1 MTTKAM
7 RRADRELRQ
16 EINRQIDLV
25 YGAGGIALHNI
36 YGFGEKRV
44 AAVFEQ
50 VQNIW
55 SECGSDIRLSMPQML
70 EDETGIELR
79 ESETGKSWHDF
90 KFFQYDPDEK
100 LPTAPEYILMRKRQ
114 KQWMPVAVLAAFLLA
129 LHRMYGFGTERLQ
142 RVAEGITEEQT
153 GYRHNPAALRK
164 ACKETTGVAIEGEV
178 NDRKSVPVAV

>member
-7 RRADRELRQ
+7 RRADRELRG

-25 YGAGGIALHNI
+25 YGAGGIALHNL

-55 SECGSDIRLSMPQML
+55 TECGSDIRLSMPQML

-100 LPTAPEYILMRKRQ
+100 LPTAPQFILIRKRQ

-129 LHRMYGFGTERLQ
+129 LHRSQGFGPARIQ
-142 RVAEGITEEQT
+142 RTIEEIETVQRT
-153 GYRHNPAALRK
+153 YHNKPDTLNRM
-164 ACKETTGVAIEGEV
+164 CKTITGVTIEK
-178 NDRKSVPVAV
+178 N